1 MDSITVSGN
10 TTNNGS
16 ILTNKNFVTSDLI
29 NNKKLIA
36 KEKIDVKNLKNTGTI
51 ASGNKFTIN
60 GNFEN
65 TNNIETTK
73 LDITGNKLTN
83 NGSIKADNITTNVA
97 NITNDG
103 KILSFNNISFLMHK
117 I

>member
-36 KEKIDVKNLKNTGTI
+36 KEK
-51 ASGNKFTIN
+51 
-60 GNFEN
+60 
-65 TNNIETTK
+65 
-73 LDITGNKLTN
+73 
-83 NGSIKADNITTNVA
+83 
-97 NITNDG
+97 
-103 KILSFNNISFLMHK
+103 LM
-117 I
+117 